1 MLQRGLNVFW
11 RHFSICVVS
20 CSSLLLT
27 TACRTPPPDPAIE
40 SVRRSQPLL
49 GTFVVITVYS
59 PSKERA
65 HSAINAAFDEIR
77 RADSVFSIH
86 RPDSELSRVSATQG
100 PVTVSEELFTVVAR
114 ALEIARQ
121 TDGAF
126 DPTVRPL
133 VELWGFLWKEHRFPG
148 SNELAS
154 TLPRVDYR
162 FVELDPARR
171 TIRFLTN
178 GVSLDLN
185 AIAKGYA
192 VDCAIEKLRA
202 LGITNAMVRAGGDL
216 RVIGS
221 PPGETAWTVQ
231 LEDPNKRGER
241 RIIKLRDQA
250 LSTAGS
256 YENFFIR
263 DGKRY
268 SHVLNPR
275 TGLPVEG
282 IASCSVLA
290 DTCMESDAWSTALF
304 VLGPDRALQKF
315 GPRMSVL
322 FGIWTA
328 ADAVEF
334 RRSPSFPPV
343 E

>member
-1 MLQRGLNVFW
+1 LNW
-11 RHFSICVVS
+11 CCALS
-20 CSSLLLT
+20 CLLAAGCSTLPSRR
-27 TACRTPPPDPAIE
+27 AAEPI
-40 SVRRSQPLL
+40 RRSQPLL
-49 GTFVVITVYS
+49 GTFVVVTVYT

-65 HSAINAAFDEIR
+65 HAAINAAFDEIR
-77 RADSVFSIH
+77 RVDSVFSIH
-86 RPDSELSRVSATQG
+86 RPDSELSRVNATQG
-100 PVTVSEELFTVVAR
+100 PIAVSQELFAVVAR

-133 VELWGFLWKEHRFPG
+133 VELWGFLWKEHRFPS

-154 TLPRVDYR
+154 TLPHVDYR
-162 FVELDPARR
+162 FVELDAARR

-192 VDCAIEKLRA
+192 VDCAVEKLRS

-216 RVIGS
+216 RVIAS
-221 PPGETAWTVQ
+221 PPSETAWTVQ
-231 LEDPNKRGER
+231 LEDPSNRGAR
-241 RIIKLRDQA
+241 PIIKLRDQA

-275 TGLPVEG
+275 TGLPVES
-282 IASCSVLA
+282 IASCSVIA

-304 VLGPDRALQKF
+304 VLGPDRVLQKF
-315 GPRMSVL
+315 GSQIPVL
-322 FGIWTA
+322 FGTWTTG
-328 ADAVEF
+328 DAMEF
-334 RRSPSFPPV
+334 WRSPSFPPV